1 MSLTYQRFR
10 CWISHYIQ
18 KFLAPADNL
27 IPIAVLL
34 CPSMYHGSAEYLPG
48 PASVFSISAFRSL
61 CTSPLDHRHAL
72 LNVNSKRCDRQIPP
86 TGAQQPPPFFS
97 TGSPL
102 HDFKDT
108 ATIDTPPP
116 PTSSKTSQSLLIIN
130 RDLITAIMK
139 PRGRVAFKTNS
150 MFDRDAKGESVEIF
164 AYNNCMLESLATI
177 KWLHHGCLTDVA
189 VVVAGGGGEL
199 IYIKLTD
206 RLIDSKTVN
215 HRTLKQYTHQWQGER
230 PRFYHSLI
238 ECTADKDST
247 LLIKVQALY
256 EEIPLF
262 PTLSSVLPQPW
273 LLCFSQAVSCL
284 LDRTA
289 LWGAMACRAC
299 RNQNISEGGARKAWA
314 LQKPE
319 VQQQQQQQQCDKYH
333 EQNLF
338 LKKWKCMN
346 IYARKWYVLDV
357 TIMAV
362 TNWKAWQN

>member
-1 MSLTYQRFR
+1 
-10 CWISHYIQ
+10 
-18 KFLAPADNL
+18 
-27 IPIAVLL
+27 
-34 CPSMYHGSAEYLPG
+34 
-48 PASVFSISAFRSL
+48 
-61 CTSPLDHRHAL
+61 
-72 LNVNSKRCDRQIPP
+72 
-86 TGAQQPPPFFS
+86 
-97 TGSPL
+97 
-102 HDFKDT
+102 
-108 ATIDTPPP
+108 
-116 PTSSKTSQSLLIIN
+116 
-130 RDLITAIMK
+130 MK

-256 EEIPLF
+256 EEIPF
-262 PTLSSVLPQPW
+262 SPTLSSVLPQPW

-299 RNQNISEGGARKAWA
+299 RNQNISEGGAGKAWA

-319 VQQQQQQQQCDKYH
+319 VQQQQQQQCDKYH

-362 TNWKAWQN
+362 TNWKAYGRIRWFVCAGWLSAQSTRQFAKGWGGRSAAGFW